1 MNHLVGRFARA
12 GLDLRLAHAPLSG
25 NSDIFQMDIRR
36 TRPHD
41 VRSEHFLAWMGKEDN
56 VVNVQ
61 SIDPRERQ
69 LVLFVREARRTFTEH
84 VPRHIARPPGL
95 TFGSYAWRA
104 VLAGRLNVRKD
115 VIEIRG
121 DDVFL
126 RRTTEGG
133 GRHLLVGCDERQL
146 FMCQLPRPV
155 STVKQAHEALR
166 PPSVRDHDRRDETI
180 RQGEWFFVVP
190 SRTET
195 EDLERALRST
205 LTVVRKNTGI
215 NSVIPR
221 AGKPHIVDE
230 LVAVAAGVYVRGA
243 VRHPDHKTI
252 RLRSWHRVHRN
263 LEVDQNRSVL
273 GGTWID

>member
-1 MNHLVGRFARA
+1 MNHLVGRFAHA
-12 GLDLRLAHAPLSG
+12 GLDLHLADAPFTG

-36 TRPHD
+36 ARPHD
-41 VRSEHFLAWMGKEDN
+41 VRSEHFIAWMGKEDN
-56 VVNVQ
+56 IVTVHG
-61 SIDPRERQ
+61 IDPRERQ
-69 LVLFVREARRTFTEH
+69 LVLFVREARRSFTEH
-84 VPRHIARPPGL
+84 VPRHVHQSLG
-95 TFGSYAWRA
+95 TMGSPSWRA
-104 VLAGRLNVRKD
+104 RLAGALNVRLD
-115 VIEIRG
+115 MIEVRRG
-121 DDVFL
+121 EAFV
-126 RRTTEGG
+126 RRTTSAA

-146 FMCQLPRPV
+146 FMCELPRPV

-166 PPSVRDHDRRDETI
+166 PPSVPKGDKTI

-195 EDLERALRST
+195 EDLERALRSS
-205 LTVVRKNTGI
+205 LTIVRKNTSI

-221 AGKPHIVDE
+221 AGKPHMVDE
-230 LVAVAAGVYVRGA
+230 LVVTNGNVYVRGA

-252 RLRSWHRVHRN
+252 RLRFWHRVHRN